1 MKNNKLVK
9 SSLMVA
15 CAVFMN
21 GCATQLLENM
31 SGAKPLKSTKTETK
45 IVFSDEII
53 SYGIPATAIKNH
65 EYAIAMAGQKYSYL
79 IEPTAQTKKT
89 LFHDFFNHLD
99 TKHLAFTT
107 VNAIDPSQAKSLEKM
122 SFEINGQ
129 KIEQVL
135 RFVFIKPSAEIKA
148 DELKRLEKYQFECQ
162 SKLIEQKSYLVCNQ
176 EINIELTVA
185 TKARNTDQLAQKF
198 RSPLVFDFYQ
208 LSTSNSYNVKK
219 TLLLP
224 LYPIAIVYDI
234 VSVPVLLGLGAIG
247 IEGPGDV
254 WFEALF

>member
-1 MKNNKLVK
+1 MKNNKRVK
-9 SSLMVA
+9 SSLIVA
-15 CAVFMN
+15 CAVCMSS
-21 GCATQLLENM
+21 CATQLLDNM
-31 SGAKPLKSTKTETK
+31 SGSKPFKSKETETK

-65 EYAIAMAGQKYSYL
+65 EYAIAMAGKQYSYL
-79 IEPTAQTKKT
+79 IEPTAETKKT

-107 VNAIDPSQAKSLEKM
+107 VNAIDPTQAKSLEKM
-122 SFEINGQ
+122 SFEINEQ

-135 RFVFIKPSAEIKA
+135 KFVFIKPSAGIKA
-148 DELKRLEKYQFECQ
+148 EELKRLEKYQFECQ
-162 SKLIEQKSYLVCNQ
+162 SKLIEQKNYLVCSQ

-208 LSTSNSYNVKK
+208 LSTSNRYNVKK
-219 TLLLP
+219 ALLLP

-234 VSVPVLLGLGAIG
+234 VSVPALYGLAAIG
-247 IEGPGDV
+247 IEGPGDA